1 MNKILDI
8 NNNYWNM
15 KDKDNKALDKS
26 KCCKSNSNKSAHAI
40 NSCSTNFNKKM
51 NKENV
56 YRNRCR

>member
-26 KCCKSNSNKSAHAI
+26 KCCKSNSNK
-40 NSCSTNFNKKM
+40 
-51 NKENV
+51 
-56 YRNRCR
+56 